1 MDNKQGPYAHMAP
14 PIITGMNVYAATNT
28 IATNARTNVQQRLL
42 EARDA
47 NAALSNLLHLGEN
60 DLSVIM

>member
-1 MDNKQGPYAHMAP
+1 MAP